1 MLKNLFRTRSAEHMG
16 LPLYTAAVEQAR
28 DPAFYTVLRVADEID
43 ARFELYT
50 LHVLLLILRLRD
62 EGGADAERGAEAAQ
76 NLFDV
81 YVSALDNT
89 LRELGVNDVTMAKK
103 MRRLGESLYGR
114 MTAYETPLR
123 AGKADALAEGL
134 ARNVHGSEDVAK
146 GRGLAAYALAARAL
160 LAGQPVDAILTRPV
174 WPEVSA

>member
-1 MLKNLFRTRSAEHMG
+1 MG
-16 LPLYTAAVEQAR
+16 LPLYTAAVEPAR
-28 DPAFYTVLRVADEID
+28 DPAFYTVLGVTDEID

-62 EGGADAERGAEAAQ
+62 EGGVDAERGAEAAQ

-114 MTAYETPLR
+114 MTAYEAPLR
-123 AGKADALAEGL
+123 AGNADELAEGL
-134 ARNVHGSEDVAK
+134 ARNVYGSDDAAR
-146 GRGLAAYALAARAL
+146 GQGLAAYGLAARAL
-160 LAGQPVDAILTRPV
+160 LAGQPVHAILTRPV